1 MRRFKKIAALA
12 LAAVMTL
19 SLAACG
25 NAGTNVSDNS
35 GNVSDAAQYNGK
47 LEFDHSM
54 ELTYAKNFSVD
65 YYKGGYKL
73 IKVKDQGGFLVVPE
87 GMNVPA
93 DLDKDTYV
101 LQQPVTKI
109 LVSSTPTVSL
119 INAIGALDAV
129 SLTTYDVDTWYI
141 DNVKKQMND
150 GKLKYVGEYTKPDY
164 ELITAIGTNF
174 AIFSAM
180 LKDDV
185 KAQLEQLGIKI
196 LVDQASYED
205 HPLARVEWMKLY
217 GAMFNKEAEADK
229 LFAEQEALIKNIET
243 KPATG
248 KTAVIFYITSKGD
261 FYVRNSDDYMAKMIS
276 LAGGK
281 YIMDGK
287 VGVGKTGT
295 TKMEAESFFD
305 LAKDADEIIYVW
317 STGGKPSTL
326 NDLLAKNS
334 VLADMKAVKEGN
346 VWCTTPDFFQI
357 SNTIG
362 NIINDMN
369 SVFSADASA
378 DKFTYLY
385 KLK

>member
-73 IKVKDQGGFLVVPE
+73 IKVKDQGSFLVVPE
-87 GMNVPA
+87 GMSVPGG
-93 DLDKDTYV
+93 LDSDTYV

-164 ELITAIGTNF
+164 ELITATGTNF

-229 LFAEQEALIKNIET
+229 LLRSRKLLLRILRQ
-243 KPATG
+243 
-248 KTAVIFYITSKGD
+248 
-261 FYVRNSDDYMAKMIS
+261 S
-276 LAGGK
+276 LQQAR
-281 YIMDGK
+281 
-287 VGVGKTGT
+287 
-295 TKMEAESFFD
+295 
-305 LAKDADEIIYVW
+305 
-317 STGGKPSTL
+317 
-326 NDLLAKNS
+326 
-334 VLADMKAVKEGN
+334 
-346 VWCTTPDFFQI
+346 QQ
-357 SNTIG
+357 
-362 NIINDMN
+362 
-369 SVFSADASA
+369 
-378 DKFTYLY
+378 LY
-385 KLK
+385 SI